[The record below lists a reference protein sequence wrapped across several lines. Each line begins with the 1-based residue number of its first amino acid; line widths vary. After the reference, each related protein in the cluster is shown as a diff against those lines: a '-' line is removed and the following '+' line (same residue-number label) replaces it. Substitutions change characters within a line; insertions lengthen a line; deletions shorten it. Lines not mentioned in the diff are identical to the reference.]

1 MSSCSTS
8 VATEVDEFRAALRPG
23 DGEVT
28 VTARGRFEA
37 TVVRVTFDHSGCNLR
52 GKPFREPGTLK
63 YQQTVA
69 L

>member
-1 MSSCSTS
+1 MIFVLNQRSHRG
-8 VATEVDEFRAALRPG
+8 DEFRAALRPG

-37 TVVRVTFDHSGCNLR
+37 TVVRVTFDRLWMQSARETL
-52 GKPFREPGTLK
+52 PEPGTLN
-63 YQQTVA
+63 YQYTVA